1 MIQNKLH
8 GETHTDK
15 FLNRSP
21 PLQDPLGGD
30 GADKVVL
37 YVIHHAPQHPQE
49 MLPGKTTKAKPLHK
63 ITMVAMN
70 HHQMRNAVL
79 GDSEAMEIRIRRPRA
94 SEICRTQIID
104 LRLIKA
110 GEEGCNFIRRV
121 WNGDRI
127 AAHFK
132 LRRHCRKWTCQE
144 STRHEIRNLRKKK
157 KKETNPRGRNEEKNK
172 EKESSPEAVTM
183 GDVGRIDTGT
193 EGTAKTDAVNTVE
206 TGTKNTVG
214 MGTMGVAEVAIAN
227 TPTPT
232 AIPSP
237 LGGSANKRN
246 GHANKRGRVNLAK
259 KKKKKK
265 KREGGKKPHTHE
277 CLG

>member
-8 GETHTDK
+8 GETYTDK

-21 PLQDPLGGD
+21 PLQDPLSGD
-30 GADKVVL
+30 GVNKVVL

-49 MLPGKTTKAKPLHK
+49 MLPSRTTKAKPLHK
-63 ITMVAMN
+63 ITTVAMN
-70 HHQMRNAVL
+70 HHQMRNAIL
-79 GDSEAMEIRIRRPRA
+79 GDSEAMEICIRRTRA
-94 SEICRTQIID
+94 PEICRTQIID
-104 LRLIKA
+104 LRLIKV
-110 GEEGCNFIRRV
+110 GEEGCSFIRRV
-121 WNGDRI
+121 WNGDRTTV
-127 AAHFK
+127 HFK
-132 LRRHCRKWTCQE
+132 LRRHRKKWTCQE
-144 STRHEIRNLRKKK
+144 SIRPEIRNLGKKK
-157 KKETNPRGRNEEKNK
+157 KRETNPRGRNEERNK
-172 EKESSPEAVTM
+172 EKESSPGVVTM
-183 GDVGRIDTGT
+183 GAMGRIDTGT
-193 EGTAKTDAVNTVE
+193 EGTAKTDAVNTAE

-259 KKKKKK
+259 NKKKKK
-265 KREGGKKPHTHE
+265 KREGGKKPHTNE